1 VYFTERNAVIFECV
15 IAPLFLSERFT
26 KIQFLSARQNAGYL
40 GKIIVSTKATK
51 GKPMKLD
58 IDATLIA
65 QFLEALKTPHIALM
79 VVILGALWILK
90 ASKE

>member
-1 VYFTERNAVIFECV
+1 
-15 IAPLFLSERFT
+15 
-26 KIQFLSARQNAGYL
+26 
-40 GKIIVSTKATK
+40 
-51 GKPMKLD
+51 MKLD
-58 IDATLIA
+58 IDATLIT